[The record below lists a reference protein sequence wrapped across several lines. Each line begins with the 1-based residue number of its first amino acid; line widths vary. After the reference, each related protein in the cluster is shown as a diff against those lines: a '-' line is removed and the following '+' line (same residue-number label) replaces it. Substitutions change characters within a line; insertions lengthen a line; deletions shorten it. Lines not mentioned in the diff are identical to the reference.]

1 MRSEQEIQNIRAVQ
15 DLYAAFGRADIGHIL
30 AMLTP
35 DVEWCEPENPFNP
48 AGGLRRGHE
57 GFVEWLNVGREAEQI
72 LVLEPRQFLSNQ
84 DVVAVVGYTK
94 CLARSTQREY
104 ETDFV
109 HVITFK
115 DGKVTRFQEF
125 FDTYAASE
133 AFRSR

>member
-1 MRSEQEIQNIRAVQ
+1 MQNIRTVQ
-15 DLYAAFGRADIGHIL
+15 DLYVAFGRADIGRIQ

-48 AGGLRRGHE
+48 AGGMRRGHQ
-57 GFVEWLNVGREAEQI
+57 GFLEWLSVGREAEEI
-72 LVLEPRQFLSNQ
+72 LVLEPRHFLSNE
-84 DVVAVVGYTK
+84 DMVAVIGYTK
-94 CLARSTQREY
+94 CLARSTARVY
-104 ETDFV
+104 DTDFV